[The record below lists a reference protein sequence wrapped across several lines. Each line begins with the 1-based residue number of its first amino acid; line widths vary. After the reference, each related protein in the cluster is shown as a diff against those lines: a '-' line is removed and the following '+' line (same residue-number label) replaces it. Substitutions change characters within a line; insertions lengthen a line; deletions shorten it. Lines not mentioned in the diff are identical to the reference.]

1 MNKIVCDVCG
11 TSYPDTA
18 AQCPIC
24 GNSKTNTAYTGN
36 SATSGAEGYAYVKGG
51 RFSHANVKKINNG
64 QTELPRTVAPVR
76 PAQEAPVYDVPAQ
89 ENVAPQPEVQQPAY
103 QQPVYQQPVYQ
114 EPAPQP
120 AYHERP
126 VREEPPR
133 QPRRR
138 SSAQQRK
145 KERTTNMI
153 LMGIV
158 VLLVVAILA
167 VCIFLV
173 TKLLDASKPT
183 VPGPATTT
191 TTPVNPTGTTT
202 VPPYQIPCTGV
213 RLSMPSYAFSSVGE
227 KLLLTVNKQPANT
240 TDPVIFT
247 SSDPRI
253 ATVVATV
260 DSDGLVVAVANG
272 TVTITV
278 SCGQFSATCEITC
291 DVGVEPTDPP
301 QTNPT
306 TGPTGT
312 TTKPTEP
319 KVNLELN
326 NSDITMKRQGET
338 HNLYSGEL
346 DPGAITWT
354 SSNSAV
360 ATVQNGMVTAVA
372 NGTATITAEYQ
383 GQTKTCIIR
392 VDIPQTEENVEFT
405 LSQYEAM
412 IAVGQS
418 FTLKAYDA
426 DGNLIDPS
434 ELTFE
439 IEAISEAEGNFFTV
453 DENGVITGVKYNID
467 WKMKY
472 KTLRVTYKGK
482 TLTCLIFVTNA

>member
-24 GNSKTNTAYTGN
+24 GNSKANTAYSSNSN
-36 SATSGAEGYAYVKGG
+36 SAGMEGYAYVKGG

-64 QTELPRTVAPVR
+64 QTELPRTAAPAR
-76 PAQEAPVYDVPAQ
+76 PAQETPIYEAPAQ
-89 ENVAPQPEVQQPAY
+89 EPVVAPQPVAQQQVVQEPA
-103 QQPVYQQPVYQ
+103 PKPVYQ
-114 EPAPQP
+114 E
-120 AYHERP
+120 RP
-126 VREEPPR
+126 MREEPPR

-138 SSAQQRK
+138 PSAQQRK
-145 KERTTNMI
+145 KERTTNLI

-158 VLLVVAILA
+158 AILVIAILA

-173 TKLLDASKPT
+173 TKLLDMNKPT
-183 VPGPATTT
+183 VPGPGTTT
-191 TTPVNPTGTTT
+191 TTPADPTGTTS

-213 RLSMPSYAFSSVGE
+213 RLSMPSYAFNTVGE
-227 KLLLTVNKQPANT
+227 RLLLTVTKQPANT
-240 TDPVIFT
+240 TDHVIFT
-247 SSDPRI
+247 SSDPQI
-253 ATVVATV
+253 ASV
-260 DSDGLVVAVANG
+260 DADGLVVAVANG
-272 TVTITV
+272 TVIITV
-278 SCGQFSATCEITC
+278 TCGEFSATCEITC
-291 DVGVEPTDPP
+291 DVGVEPTYPPIPTDPNHT
-301 QTNPT
+301 TNPT
-306 TGPTGT
+306 TGT
-312 TTKPTEP
+312 TRPTEP
-319 KVNLELN
+319 KVNLELTS
-326 NSDITMKRQGET
+326 SDITMKRAGET
-338 HNLYSGEL
+338 HNLYNGEL
-346 DPGAITWT
+346 DPASITWT
-354 SSNSAV
+354 SSDTKV
-360 ATVQNGMVTAVA
+360 ATVSNGIITAVA

-383 GQTKTCIIR
+383 GQTKTCIVR
-392 VDIPQTEENVEFT
+392 VDIPDEGENVEFT

-426 DGNLIDPS
+426 NGNLIDPS

-439 IEAISEAEGNFFTV
+439 IEAISEEEGNFFTV

>member
-24 GNSKTNTAYTGN
+24 GNSKANTAYTAN
-36 SATSGAEGYAYVKGG
+36 SGTSGAEGYAYVKGG

-64 QTELPRTVAPVR
+64 QTELPRTAAPSR
-76 PAQEAPVYDVPAQ
+76 PVQEGPAYEAPVQESVAQ
-89 ENVAPQPEVQQPAY
+89 QPEAQK
-103 QQPVYQQPVYQ
+103 PVYQ

-120 AYHERP
+120 VYH
-126 VREEPPR
+126 EEPPR

-138 SSAQQRK
+138 PSAQQRK
-145 KERTTNMI
+145 KERTTNLI

-158 VLLVVAILA
+158 VILVVAILA

-173 TKLLDASKPT
+173 TKLLDMNKPT
-183 VPGPATTT
+183 EPNPGPGTTT
-191 TTPVNPTGTTT
+191 TMPVDPTGTTTT

-213 RLSMPSYAFSSVGE
+213 RLSMPSYAFNAVGE
-227 KLLLTVNKQPANT
+227 KLLLTVTKQPANT
-240 TDPVIFT
+240 TDPVIFS
-247 SSDPRI
+247 SSDPQI
-253 ATVVATV
+253 ARV
-260 DSDGLVVAVANG
+260 DSDGLVVAVADG
-272 TVTITV
+272 TVIITV
-278 SCGQFSATCEITC
+278 TCGEFSATCEITC
-291 DVGVEPTDPP
+291 DVGVEPTYPP
-301 QTNPT
+301 EPTNPGTTNPT
-306 TGPTGT
+306 TG

-326 NSDITMKRQGET
+326 SADITMKRKGET
-338 HNLYSGEL
+338 HNLYTGEL

-354 SSNSAV
+354 SSNTAV
-360 ATVQNGMVTAVA
+360 ATVQNGIVTAVA

-383 GQTKTCIIR
+383 GQTKTCIVR
-392 VDIPQTEENVEFT
+392 VDIPVEEENVEFT

-426 DGNLIDPS
+426 DGNQIDPS

-439 IEAISEAEGNFFTV
+439 IEAISEEEGEFFTV
-453 DENGVITGVKYNID
+453 DENGVITGVKYNLD
-467 WKMKY
+467 WKLKY

-482 TLTCLIFVTNA
+482 TLTCMIYVKNAE